1 MYNDNIYIY
10 ICIYMNNSVKQVKF
24 LKQLAI
30 YLDNKLDFHEYLEN
44 KTIFLLRKLQNFY
57 QEHLHFK

>member
-1 MYNDNIYIY
+1 MYNN
-10 ICIYMNNSVKQVKF
+10 IYMNNSVKQVKF

-44 KTIFLLRKLQNFY
+44 KTIFLLHKLQNFY